1 MARKT
6 TLAVIA
12 TVSGV
17 LLLALFAQ
25 KRALAQDMKFGGSE
39 DVAFANKL
47 WKAMDGYQDWR
58 LTTAVY
64 DGQSPHGKFLRL
76 YSTYVTV
83 DSKSYPIIVKDNF
96 GGRGATK
103 KRVERDPADYLKAIT
118 IMLEREEGYDPGN
131 DNWYWVK
138 YGPDGTILK
147 NEPGMLLAGRVAKGM
162 KKGCISCHVNAEG
175 NDYLYSNDE

>member
-1 MARKT
+1 MARKRT
-6 TLAVIA
+6 VAVIA
-12 TVSGV
+12 IVSSV

-25 KRALAQDMKFGGSE
+25 ERALAQDMPFGGSE

-47 WKAMDGYQDWR
+47 WKAMDGYKDWK

-76 YSTYVTV
+76 YQTYVTV
-83 DSKSYPIIVKDNF
+83 DRKSYPIIVKDNF

-103 KRVERDPADYLKAIT
+103 KRVEKDPADYLKAVT
-118 IMLEREEGYDPGN
+118 IMLEREEGYDPDN

-138 YGPDGTILK
+138 YDKRGQVLK
-147 NEPGMLLAGRVAKGM
+147 NPKEMLLAGRVAKGM
-162 KKGCISCHVNAEG
+162 PAGCIACHGQADG
-175 NDYLYSNDE
+175 GDYLFLND